1 MSICLCA
8 FRHLKKKH
16 ALHRLIGKNFQIV
29 YKRRDN
35 WKIKVKIITPY
46 GRVEND
52 LSRYWGPTM

>member
-1 MSICLCA
+1 MSMCLCA
-8 FRHLKKKH
+8 FRQFILKRST
-16 ALHRLIGKNFQIV
+16 RLIGKNFQIV

-52 LSRYWGPTM
+52 LPRYWGPTM

>member
-1 MSICLCA
+1 MRVQTIY
-8 FRHLKKKH
+8 LKKKH
-16 ALHRLIGKNFQIV
+16 ALYRLIGKNFQIV

-52 LSRYWGPTM
+52 LPRYWGPTM